1 VEKRAHVAGDPET
14 PDPES
19 VDLLSAET
27 WNDLDVF
34 GKRIILTQA
43 VTTKALFVSVSGTE
57 YESGAGPG

>member
-43 VTTKALFVSVSGTE
+43 VTTKALFVCAGTH
-57 YESGAGPG
+57 G